1 MVPRTLWESR
11 DQSRET
17 GLDRTGEAAGK
28 NGADFRGETARVCQ
42 AEGTGLASTRGHE
55 NRRMPHCAPVSS
67 HSRASLREA
76 ET

>member
-28 NGADFRGETARVCQ
+28 NGADFRGETARVCR
-42 AEGTGLASTRGHE
+42 AEGTEPIMQDWPPPGGMRTGECPTVLFT
-55 NRRMPHCAPVSS
+55 
-67 HSRASLREA
+67 
-76 ET
+76 